1 MNTESDRIAR
11 VIGLI
16 DCMLRANKEAGL
28 QIDSVHLHAVRLI
41 LCPKSVNVETPSTP
55 LDTNLAT
62 EPASCVAK
70 RLLKM

>member
-1 MNTESDRIAR
+1 MSIESDQIVRA
-11 VIGLI
+11 VGLI

-41 LCPKSVNVETPSTP
+41 LCPKSANVETQSIP